1 MSLQFLQRRAI
12 SFQHSATSLRLQSST
27 YPRRLSSVAKV
38 ETRAELQEQ
47 QILGDIV
54 RHGKGDGVVTLD
66 VGGKLF
72 KTLRSTLQINPVLRD
87 RVVKAEANNELTN
100 GAIFID
106 RDPAQFGLIL
116 SHLRNVADSITMIT
130 GRKKAAVHRLFSSG
144 GENEVN
150 IQIPT
155 DQAKMRELFVEARY
169 FKIKEL
175 EKVLCSR
182 DFFTWVASMVGG
194 KGSANPFHV
203 ATQSLQMVR
212 RALVATGGVGL
223 VIGSQNESL
232 IDDIQSTLGNFSKAV
247 TGASPKEE

>member
-1 MSLQFLQRRAI
+1 MSLQFLQRSAL

-27 YPRRLSSVAKV
+27 YTRRLSSVAKV

-47 QILGDIV
+47 ILVGIV
-54 RHGKGDGVVTLD
+54 RHGKGDGVVTLN
-66 VGGKLF
+66 VGGKEF

-87 RVVKAEANNELTN
+87 RVVAAEANKELTN

-106 RDPAQFGLIL
+106 RDPGQFGLIL
-116 SHLRNVADSITMIT
+116 SHLRNVADSVTMLT
-130 GRKKAAVHRLFSSG
+130 SRKKAAVKRLFSSG

-169 FKIKEL
+169 FKIREL
-175 EKVLCSR
+175 EKVLCSH
-182 DFFTWVASMVGG
+182 DFFTWVSSVVGG
-194 KGSANPFHV
+194 QGSANPFHV
-203 ATQSLQMVR
+203 ATQWLQMIR
-212 RALVATGGVGL
+212 RTLVATGGVGL

-232 IDDIQSTLGNFSKAV
+232 TDDIKSTLGNVYRTA
-247 TGASPKEE
+247 TGTSPKLE